1 MDRDNRASVAR
12 AGQLQ
17 DGRRKQEVIRIR
29 PDGLPSV
36 PDLGANQCS
45 SRYCQAELEEANG
58 AIPARHHVSAPLL
71 QLRRDY
77 FHMCNMGGSAISR
90 YGFKGEGAKIFCVRS
105 RGCTRYGGRL
115 RSWRR
120 EFLFFPPRSNEK
132 DRQTSVNGN
141 GWP

>member
-1 MDRDNRASVAR
+1 MARDNRASVAR

-58 AIPARHHVSAPLL
+58 AIPARHHVSAPCFSSEEITFTCATWAALPFL
-71 QLRRDY
+71 VTGSRVKVPKYFASGAGAARGTEVAYVPGAGSFCSFRHARTRRID
-77 FHMCNMGGSAISR
+77 R
-90 YGFKGEGAKIFCVRS
+90 
-105 RGCTRYGGRL
+105 
-115 RSWRR
+115 
-120 EFLFFPPRSNEK
+120 PP
-132 DRQTSVNGN
+132 
-141 GWP
+141 